1 MTTRDRS
8 TQAWRE
14 VRARIV
20 RTGGTITLPK
30 TQLVPHPRDAGV
42 QLAANLALG
51 QIAEYLLDLEIGTAP
66 LVVREFVDH
75 YEAFL
80 GDVRLAQEMLSLVE
94 ANPAAAPWLVGALL
108 GAAVGTAIAKNGEGA
123 WIGAG
128 VGLLLASFLVTVK
141 DQKSYAPA
149 L

>member
-1 MTTRDRS
+1 MLTDFGL
-8 TQAWRE
+8 E
-14 VRARIV
+14 VRKLR
-20 RTGGTITLPK
+20 
-30 TQLVPHPRDAGV
+30 
-42 QLAANLALG
+42 
-51 QIAEYLLDLEIGTAP
+51 LEK
-66 LVVREFVDH
+66 RM
-75 YEAFL
+75 
-80 GDVRLAQEMLSLVE
+80 RLKEMLSLVE